1 MGFEIHV
8 LHARSGSREAG
19 SCRRIGEEVVVVGE
33 TKGVANGRRSR
44 LREEV
49 AVATYLPG
57 HVDLAS
63 GGGVAVVGTWRGG
76 PTAAEKAVAAQ

>member
-1 MGFEIHV
+1 
-8 LHARSGSREAG
+8 
-19 SCRRIGEEVVVVGE
+19 
-33 TKGVANGRRSR
+33 